1 MVLALIAG
9 VDKAV
14 LALIMQL
21 HQHAHGAPLGPPQ
34 GAKLEV
40 LVPGQCQESI
50 SAVHEITRHQ
60 GVRVYNW
67 GQGVRHGASDQPDHK
82 EHLTGGE
89 VRVNRRDGYDGF
101 IFSKSLENDDTHL
114 GI

>member
-34 GAKLEV
+34 GAKLKV
-40 LVPGQCQESI
+40 FVPGQGEESI
-50 SAVHEITRHQ
+50 SAIHEIARHQ
-60 GVRVYNW
+60 GVRVYDW

-82 EHLTGGE
+82 EHLTRGK
-89 VRVNRRDGYDGF
+89 VRGNKQETVMMSRINY
-101 IFSKSLENDDTHL
+101 
-114 GI
+114 